1 MQISRLLFS
10 RGWFIFA
17 YFTEIYS
24 PDQTER
30 SKNYEISFQQ
40 KFFTINVDVIIAC
53 WINFMRDWKK
63 IQLPRLCF
71 ILTTLTPIF
80 LSQKKKRNS
89 SVKFSETWHSS
100 HLLYIGGTYVKL
112 WFWVGIG
119 TLAGGDFFQV
129 GLENSLYKK

>member
-40 KFFTINVDVIIAC
+40 KIFTINVDVIIAC
-53 WINFMRDWKK
+53 
-63 IQLPRLCF
+63 
-71 ILTTLTPIF
+71 
-80 LSQKKKRNS
+80 
-89 SVKFSETWHSS
+89 
-100 HLLYIGGTYVKL
+100 
-112 WFWVGIG
+112 
-119 TLAGGDFFQV
+119 
-129 GLENSLYKK
+129 